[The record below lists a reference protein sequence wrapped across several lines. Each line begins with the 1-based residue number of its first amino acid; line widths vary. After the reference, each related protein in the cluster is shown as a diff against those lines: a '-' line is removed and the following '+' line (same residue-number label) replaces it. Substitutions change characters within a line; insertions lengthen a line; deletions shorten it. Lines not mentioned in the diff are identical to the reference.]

1 MKPQKKKTQLKANHL
16 HDLLFS
22 TNLTKFSAEKNLS
35 VFVFGAFHA
44 TLFVQTVKATC
55 EEDTTDSQ
63 GNASVLSEEIFQA
76 VVDVES
82 FFMSPLKGDMGP
94 NKYPR
99 VISCIWGWLLRIPSQ
114 GYHIFP
120 VK

>member
-55 EEDTTDSQ
+55 EEIQ
-63 GNASVLSEEIFQA
+63 LIRREMPRFSEE
-76 VVDVES
+76 
-82 FFMSPLKGDMGP
+82 FFRRCRRGEFFYEPFKRGYGP
-94 NKYPR
+94 
-99 VISCIWGWLLRIPSQ
+99 Q
-114 GYHIFP
+114 
-120 VK
+120 